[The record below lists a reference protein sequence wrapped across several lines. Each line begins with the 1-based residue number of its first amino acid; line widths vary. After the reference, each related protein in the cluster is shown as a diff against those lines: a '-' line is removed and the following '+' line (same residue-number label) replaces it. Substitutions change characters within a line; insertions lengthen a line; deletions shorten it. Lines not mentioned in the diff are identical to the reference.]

1 MPKIVKTEHA
11 GAKHGKSYWG
21 TKKEAKTFSRKVRRR
36 NDKNAV
42 KEER

>member
-1 MPKIVKTEHA
+1 MPKIVKTEHC
-11 GAKHGKSYWG
+11 GAKKGKSFWG
-21 TKKEAKTFSRKVRRR
+21 TKKEAKNLSRKARRR